1 MKSANLLDVVFE
13 NSRQNIHSLSIG
25 VCEGIYYADCVVK
38 EYCESYV
45 LVKEYKTEIP
55 SLIFINRAHILYVK
69 EH

>member
-25 VCEGIYYADCVVK
+25 VCEGIYYAECFVK
-38 EYCESYV
+38 EYCDNYV
-45 LVKEYKTEIP
+45 LIKNYDTDIP